1 MVLLLGKHEVV
12 EVVETLDTVIATEN
26 VKAVL
31 YHLSSMTE
39 SGRGCLVESLLEVGI
54 GHDHCLDLLLLGRL
68 LALDCGPEVFVD
80 FELVEVRS
88 RVTCA
93 TSEQKD

>member
-1 MVLLLGKHEVV
+1 
-12 EVVETLDTVIATEN
+12 
-26 VKAVL
+26 
-31 YHLSSMTE
+31 
-39 SGRGCLVESLLEVGI
+39 VESLLEVGI